1 MEQKEKEKL
10 GIERCYEMI
19 KIKTQNLHSLSNSI
33 NLYVAYGCS
42 FLLIYHF
49 NNLDKLK
56 ALISNKLLF
65 SFILL
70 PILGIIFS
78 LLQLYLNLK
87 SEHIQVKILIEAHNF
102 LVEKKQISDKYRTLS
117 SIYEK
122 LSFCV
127 EIFTVFIIINIF
139 SEIIYIFY
147 KLIFI

>member
-117 SIYEK
+117 SVYEK